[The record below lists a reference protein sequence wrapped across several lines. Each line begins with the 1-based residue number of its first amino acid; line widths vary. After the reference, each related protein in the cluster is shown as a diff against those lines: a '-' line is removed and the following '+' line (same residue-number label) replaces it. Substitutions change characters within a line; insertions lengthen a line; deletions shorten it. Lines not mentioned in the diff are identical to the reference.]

1 MYWPHRAL
9 LSSHRI
15 VIHLVIL
22 ELFIAFK
29 WLESE
34 TNLNADEFMF
44 FLSPLAIEWVSV
56 YACLLRYV
64 CNEVKKIK
72 PESRTC
78 YTFSGSVCVVH
89 FGQFASRVY
98 LSPWSKSI
106 KNISVFSPRCNIS
119 VLIGVVS

>member
-15 VIHLVIL
+15 VINLVIL

-56 YACLLRYV
+56 YACSLRSV
-64 CNEVKKIK
+64 CNEVKKSNQN
-72 PESRTC
+72 PD
-78 YTFSGSVCVVH
+78 TFSGSVCVVH
-89 FGQFASRVY
+89 FGQFASMVY

-106 KNISVFSPRCNIS
+106 KNISLFPHYLSR
-119 VLIGVVS
+119 

>member
-9 LSSHRI
+9 LSSHGI
-15 VIHLVIL
+15 VINLVIL

-29 WLESE
+29 WLERE

-64 CNEVKKIK
+64 CNEVKKSNQN
-72 PESRTC
+72 PEHVTL
-78 YTFSGSVCVVH
+78 SV
-89 FGQFASRVY
+89 G
-98 LSPWSKSI
+98 L
-106 KNISVFSPRCNIS
+106 S
-119 VLIGVVS
+119 VLCILVSLLAGFICPLGANQ